1 MPSLDRL
8 RFLSPHE
15 GLHHLI
21 LELPYVARPA
31 HIVQALLRLRSEPA
45 GRKTER
51 MALSPNTMRGKWKN
65 VCGPLAERGKLD
77 VNDFQTEEEVL
88 SKPSALNLFER
99 DSCGS
104 RRSNESPNDA
114 DRPRP
119 AADILFPEAR
129 VRGRFALAAEGPR
142 LRRERAFR
150 HPHVRRGPLWPESRP

>member
-31 HIVQALLRLRSEPA
+31 ILFQALLRLWSEPA

-88 SKPSALNLFER
+88 SKPSALNLFGE
-99 DSCGS
+99 
-104 RRSNESPNDA
+104 
-114 DRPRP
+114 
-119 AADILFPEAR
+119 ILVAR
-129 VRGRFALAAEGPR
+129 GDQTKVRTTQTGLAQPPIFFF
-142 LRRERAFR
+142 LKRA
-150 HPHVRRGPLWPESRP
+150 